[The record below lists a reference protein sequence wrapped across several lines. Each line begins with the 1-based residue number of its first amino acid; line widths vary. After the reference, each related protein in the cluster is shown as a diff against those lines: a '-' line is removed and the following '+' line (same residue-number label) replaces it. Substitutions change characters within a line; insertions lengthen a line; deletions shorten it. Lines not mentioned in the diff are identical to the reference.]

1 MEVFVCVVEQGGFS
15 AAARACRLTPSAV
28 SKLVARLET
37 RLGTRL
43 VNRSTRAFQLTPE
56 GCAFYE
62 RATRILADIEDA
74 ERSAG
79 AGERP
84 VGRIRLNTSASY
96 ATHILAPILP
106 DFLERNPGV
115 TLDLI
120 QTDMVVDLLSERT
133 DVAVRA
139 GPLKSSSL
147 VARKLGDTPMIVV
160 GTPGYLA
167 RFGEP
172 RTIEDLD
179 RHNRL
184 GFGYVRSID
193 GWPMKVGGETV
204 VVPTGGTGDG
214 KRWRSVAADGA
225 RWGRACAPRRVY
237 GVAIDIAAG
246 RLTPVLEH
254 LNPGDREAF
263 HAIHTGQGGPL
274 PSRVRALLD
283 FLAERRKGCPNR
295 QSRWRRL
302 SGRQTSGW
310 PTSRPPPRSDRM
322 GQSGRSSP

>member
-1 MEVFVCVVEQGGFS
+1 MEVFACVVERGGFS
-15 AAARACRLTPSAV
+15 AAARACRMTPSAV

-56 GCAFYE
+56 GSSFYE
-62 RATRILADIEDA
+62 RATRILADIADA
-74 ERSAG
+74 ERLAG
-79 AGERP
+79 AGEQP

-106 DFLERNPGV
+106 DFLERHPGV

-120 QTDMVVDLLSERT
+120 QTDLVVDLLSERT

-147 VARKLGDTPMIVV
+147 VARKLGDSAMIIVATP
-160 GTPGYLA
+160 TYLTH
-167 RFGEP
+167 FGEP
-172 RTIEDLD
+172 KTIDDLD

-193 GWPMKVGGETV
+193 GWPMKLNGETV
-204 VVPTGGTGDG
+204 VVPTVGRVTASDGEALRQLALGGAGL
-214 KRWRSVAADGA
+214 A
-225 RWGRACAPRRVY
+225 RLAGFTVRA
-237 GVAIDIAAG
+237 DIAAG
-246 RLTPVLEH
+246 RLVPVLEAF
-254 LNPGDREAF
+254 NPGDRETF

-283 FLAERRKGCPNR
+283 FLAERGKV
-295 QSRWRRL
+295 S
-302 SGRQTSGW
+302 
-310 PTSRPPPRSDRM
+310 
-322 GQSGRSSP
+322 